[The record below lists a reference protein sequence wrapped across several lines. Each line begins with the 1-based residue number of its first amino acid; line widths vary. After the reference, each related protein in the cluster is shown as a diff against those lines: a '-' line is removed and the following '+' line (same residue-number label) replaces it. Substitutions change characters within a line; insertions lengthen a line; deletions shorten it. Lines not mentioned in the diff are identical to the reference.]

1 MAISDFKITSKR
13 SCVFKMT
20 VGVSLQQFDFFLIS
34 NIKKNLSEDRES
46 VAIRAASEG
55 SAWVVRSHCTH
66 LMVKIFQIMK
76 KYRNRLKKHDGMNDI
91 ICGPVNRTI
100 LLKRNRFL

>member
-1 MAISDFKITSKR
+1 
-13 SCVFKMT
+13 
-20 VGVSLQQFDFFLIS
+20 
-34 NIKKNLSEDRES
+34 
-46 VAIRAASEG
+46 
-55 SAWVVRSHCTH
+55 
-66 LMVKIFQIMK
+66 MVKIFQIMK